1 MLKVLIYAFHEIW
14 FVLVDQDASFKA
26 KKQKGRSNSEIPRTD
41 LMKFIRE
48 ASGNSPKER
57 SKLNSLVSTGKKKN
71 FQAVDIIHVS
81 PTKKLKNEKRPSA
94 VTAQVN

>member
-1 MLKVLIYAFHEIW
+1 M
-14 FVLVDQDASFKA
+14 DQDASFKM
-26 KKQKGRSNSEIPRTD
+26 KKQKGRSNSEIPHTD

-48 ASGNSPKER
+48 ASGNSPKEK
-57 SKLNSLVSTGKKKN
+57 SKTNSPVSAGKKKT

-81 PTKKLKNEKRPSA
+81 PTKKWKNKKRPST